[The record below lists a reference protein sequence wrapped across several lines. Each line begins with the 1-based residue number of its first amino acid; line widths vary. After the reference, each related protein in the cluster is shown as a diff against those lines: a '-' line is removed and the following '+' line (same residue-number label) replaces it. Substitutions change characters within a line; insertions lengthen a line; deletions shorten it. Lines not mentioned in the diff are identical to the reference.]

1 MCVYIYVC
9 VHTVHKYPARMIPT
23 NARFHVHGSHEAII
37 TQTTVLSRNVGALS
51 TITDIRIIFTFINI

>member
-1 MCVYIYVC
+1 MCVRILYINI
-9 VHTVHKYPARMIPT
+9 YPAHMIPT

-37 TQTTVLSRNVGALS
+37 TQTTVLSRNVGTLP